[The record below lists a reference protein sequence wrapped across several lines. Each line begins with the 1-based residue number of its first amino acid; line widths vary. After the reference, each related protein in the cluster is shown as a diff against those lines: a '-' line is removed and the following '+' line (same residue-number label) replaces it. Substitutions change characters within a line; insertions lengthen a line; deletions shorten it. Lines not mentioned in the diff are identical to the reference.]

1 MSDPTKGG
9 RGQKAPYQTTHYRI
23 PEPIK
28 PVVEQLATA
37 YKRLVANGANTES
50 LLDGVWKAI
59 TTGYY
64 PGDKKDYQDKR
75 VTDLD
80 NANWELQK
88 QYTQLNKLWR
98 QSELKRSELQAQL
111 EECRQQKDLGK
122 LLEELRERN
131 EQLISSRYQ
140 ANQALTEAKREIKEL
155 KAQSADAIFARY
167 LDEIGGI
174 PTDERG
180 KPKARYDQLAKFKS
194 WLESQ

>member
-28 PVVEQLATA
+28 PVVEQLALA
-37 YKRLVANGANTES
+37 YKRLVVNGVDPKK
-50 LLDGVWKAI
+50 LLDSVHEAI
-59 TTGYY
+59 STGYY
-64 PGDKKDYQDKR
+64 PQRHQQPKDLER
-75 VTDLD
+75 M
-80 NANWELQK
+80 
-88 QYTQLNKLWR
+88 
-98 QSELKRSELQAQL
+98 L
-111 EECRQQKDLGK
+111 EEI
-122 LLEELRERN
+122 RERN
-131 EQLISSRYQ
+131 EELISSRYQ
-140 ANQALTEAKREIKEL
+140 ANQALAEAKREIKEL
-155 KAQSADAIFARY
+155 KAQSADAVLARY